1 MRSPLWQIGEYPF
14 QDLTVELFAKD
25 PVLENARLH
34 GGRGHRQFGAD
45 VTAGIRIGGVLAA
58 SCKCSQVADI
68 SLIQQACDE
77 FDKHHEYW
85 KNEDC
90 WHLVVV
96 LAGYVDNPKDQK
108 KYDTGKKFTKSGVSF
123 LVTVQVPPR

>member
-1 MRSPLWQIGEYPF
+1 MLSSSRYLI
-14 QDLTVELFAKD
+14 
-25 PVLENARLH
+25 
-34 GGRGHRQFGAD
+34 
-45 VTAGIRIGGVLAA
+45 I
-58 SCKCSQVADI
+58 
-68 SLIQQACDE
+68 IQQACDE

-108 KYDTGKKFTKSGVSF
+108 KIRHWEKVY
-123 LVTVQVPPR
+123 